1 MSLLEII
8 ALFARM
14 GALSFGG
21 GLSVLA
27 ELQRELVEDRAIM
40 SEREFATAFALG
52 QATPGPG
59 ILYLIP
65 LGFRIGGV
73 PGAVAALLS
82 FLLPPLL
89 LQIVV
94 AQQWERLTRA
104 GWVRALNRTL
114 VPLSL
119 GLIGGSLHTLGTP
132 LLTDPMNVLG
142 LVLAATAA
150 LMVRANPA
158 VIVLGAGALG
168 WLGVL

>member
-1 MSLLEII
+1 MSLLEIV

-73 PGAVAALLS
+73 PGAAAALLS
-82 FLLPPLL
+82 FLVPPLL
-89 LQIVV
+89 FQILV
-94 AQQWERLTRA
+94 AQRWEQLSRA
-104 GWVRALNRTL
+104 GWVRAINRTL

-119 GLIGGSLHTLGTP
+119 GLIGGSVHTLGTP
-132 LLTDPMNVLG
+132 LLGDPMTVLG
-142 LVLAATAA
+142 LVLATTAA
-150 LMVRANPA
+150 LMVRTSPA
-158 VIVLGAGALG
+158 VIVLGAGLLG
-168 WLGVL
+168 LVGVL